1 MDWDGVEKSLEVDRG
16 VGPVEWANPGTRS
29 GLDNLNEFCL
39 KRLCKYAN
47 QRNDPNVKAL
57 SNMSPWLH
65 FGNYALQLVSNFIC
79 HLWVKQVS

>member
-1 MDWDGVEKSLEVDRG
+1 MDWDGVEKSLEVDRS

-39 KRLCKYAN
+39 KRLRKYAD

-57 SNMSPWLH
+57 SNISPWLH
-65 FGNYALQLVSNFIC
+65 FGNYVLQSWSGK
-79 HLWVKQVS
+79 WVQYLGWHW